1 MTVTFRFM
9 QFLMATA
16 GLSVPSIRSS
26 IGFTTWFCAEHLHH
40 SIAKSVNESPYKSS
54 LLKRSSSDSS
64 SAPGKIPSSFLRE
77 MDIINGFQLCDR
89 SYRDV
94 SIRGSCRSPS
104 LLSRRWL
111 HGRVCF
117 SPQDSEAA
125 DHGARRR
132 RARRAHLAPRLL
144 QPHRGPQAEQSQREG
159 ARRAARRAHNQLRR
173 AARAGRSRGDARAGG
188 LFAAAVREQRAD
200 GELLRAA
207 GRRMLRGAGVGRV
220 VVGRAGRVR
229 RRDVLEHGEVAEL
242 LREGVGEVREEGGCE
257 E

>member
-1 MTVTFRFM
+1 M

-94 SIRGSCRSPS
+94 SLRGCRSPS
-104 LLSRRWL
+104 L
-111 HGRVCF
+111 F
-117 SPQDSEAA
+117 SPDDGSTVVSVFL
-125 DHGARRR
+125 HKARRQLIT
-132 RARRAHLAPRLL
+132 AHV
-144 QPHRGPQAEQSQREG
+144 
-159 ARRAARRAHNQLRR
+159 
-173 AARAGRSRGDARAGG
+173 GDARAAQSERGKLFGQGG
-188 LFAAAVREQRAD
+188 GIARPRRLIDVRPA
-200 GELLRAA
+200 GKLLRVVHGRPHRRWDGARDDAA
-207 GRRMLRGAGVGRV
+207 TENITSGNASASLSRSGTRTTASVW
-220 VVGRAGRVR
+220 
-229 RRDVLEHGEVAEL
+229 
-242 LREGVGEVREEGGCE
+242 
-257 E
+257 

>member
-1 MTVTFRFM
+1 M

-94 SIRGSCRSPS
+94 SLRGSCRSPS
-104 LLSRRWL
+104 L
-111 HGRVCF
+111 F
-117 SPQDSEAA
+117 SPDDGSTVVSVFL
-125 DHGARRR
+125 HKTRRQLIT
-132 RARRAHLAPRLL
+132 AHV
-144 QPHRGPQAEQSQREG
+144 
-159 ARRAARRAHNQLRR
+159 
-173 AARAGRSRGDARAGG
+173 GDARAA
-188 LFAAAVREQRAD
+188 LISLHDSFNLTAD
-200 GELLRAA
+200 HKPSNPSEKERVELLGGRIINYGVLRVQGVLAVTRAL
-207 GRRMLRGAGVGRV
+207 GDFSLRPFVSNVPTVSCFALQGDECFV
-220 VVGRAGRVR
+220 VLASDG
-229 RRDVLEHGEVAEL
+229 LW
-242 LREGVGEVREEGGCE
+242 
-257 E
+257 